1 MNLGLGTGGSVNRCN
16 SSTWVCTQVATGLP
30 MLTSV
35 AIDDGGGVHVVTNA
49 LNPALVDIGRL
60 P

>member
-1 MNLGLGTGGSVNRCN
+1 
-16 SSTWVCTQVATGLP
+16 